1 MTSPDPAASAPP
13 RPTPGDGARI
23 SPAQRG
29 LLAVSAVL
37 AWAGV
42 VLRIG
47 HDWFIHPAP
56 GAVEH
61 GLFGPYRAGVVGS
74 LQLLADNLS
83 YFTYWS
89 NIALALVVTSL
100 AWHPGVRSAWRRSAR
115 NTATLMIVLTGVLY
129 VTLIAPTDVVTGPFN
144 VLINTLV
151 HYVTPALALV
161 VWLVVGPRGWY
172 TWRESLRVYVV
183 PVAYLAYTLA
193 RGALTH
199 TYPYDFFDVVRYG
212 YASVLITMA
221 VILVGAYAVSAL
233 FVVLDRVL
241 SRRRPAPR

>member
-1 MTSPDPAASAPP
+1 MSDPRPAAPAPA
-13 RPTPGDGARI
+13 RPAARDGEGLSCAR
-23 SPAQRG
+23 RG
-29 LLAVSAVL
+29 LLAASALL

-42 VLRIG
+42 VLRIA

-56 GAVEH
+56 GVFEH

-89 NIALALVVTSL
+89 NIAIAVVATSL
-100 AWHPGVRSAWRRSAR
+100 AWHPGARSALRRSAR

-129 VTLIAPTDVVTGPFN
+129 VTLIAPTDVVVGPVN

-151 HYVTPALALV
+151 HYVTPSLALV
-161 VWLVVGPRGWY
+161 VWLVVGPRGWF
-172 TWRESLRVYVV
+172 TWRESLRVYAV
-183 PVAYLAYTLA
+183 PVVYLAYTLA

-199 TYPYDFFDVVRYG
+199 TYPYDFFDVARYG
-212 YASVLITMA
+212 YGSVLITMG

-233 FVVLDRVL
+233 FVVVDRVL
-241 SRRRPAPR
+241 TRRAAR

>member
-1 MTSPDPAASAPP
+1 MTSPDAAPA
-13 RPTPGDGARI
+13 RPALESGATF
-23 SPAQRG
+23 SPTQRG
-29 LLAVSAVL
+29 LLVASAVL

-42 VLRIG
+42 VLRIV

-56 GAVEH
+56 GIIEH

-89 NIALALVVTSL
+89 NIAIALVVTSL
-100 AWHPGVRSAWRRSAR
+100 AWHPGARSALRRSAR

-129 VTLIAPTDVVTGPFN
+129 VTLIAPTDVVIGPVN

-151 HYVTPALALV
+151 HYVTPSLALV

-193 RGALTH
+193 RGAITH
-199 TYPYDFFDVVRYG
+199 TYPYDFFDVARYG
-212 YASVLITMA
+212 YASVLITMV

-241 SRRRPAPR
+241 SRHRPAPR